1 MTNRMFKKIAM
12 ACAAM
17 AVFGYS
23 QSCKKVTLYSGSEEG
38 SMEESTRTFPEQP
51 EWKAN
56 WGNFGK
62 MVPPYIRLS
71 GQKASK
77 GDWTGALLFPTDV
90 NVAGGTLSMD
100 VRATQGVKFGVWI
113 GTRGEGK
120 TFYKN
125 LAPNETYSLEIPVAQ
140 LGVQAPFT
148 LDKINIGL
156 FGMGAYQY
164 TTLFVDNIAVSCA
177 AGAGGTAAGS
187 TAASS
192 TGTTQAAAVT
202 DFIVGGEAS
211 SPTRPQLWD
220 GEPMPQ
226 TSLRYTPEEQDSLR
240 QRTQAAFALEW
251 EDHDRILRF
260 LQNDTLSPKESR
272 EGWYKALYLV
282 TNHRLRDS
290 VIANPKQLFADA
302 NGIAAMNEMRS
313 FPLLVANLDYSY
325 STCTD
330 TLCNSTVIED
340 YRLLAAGFPTSYTRG
355 SKIRITYD
363 PFFVTTD
370 KHDLPSIEICTGST
384 CKQVEPGKATDIEFT
399 SAGIQ
404 KLVVKLA
411 YGATKVQQTLSL
423 EVR

>member
-1 MTNRMFKKIAM
+1 MTSRMFKKIAM

-77 GDWTGALLFPTDV
+77 GDWTGALLFPASI

-125 LAPNETYSLEIPVAQ
+125 LAPNETYSLEIPAAQ

-148 LDKINIGL
+148 LNKINIGL
-156 FGMGAYQY
+156 FGMEAYQY

-177 AGAGGTAAGS
+177 AGAGGTAAGG
-187 TAASS
+187 TVASG
-192 TGTTQAAAVT
+192 TGT
-202 DFIVGGEAS
+202 
-211 SPTRPQLWD
+211 
-220 GEPMPQ
+220 
-226 TSLRYTPEEQDSLR
+226 
-240 QRTQAAFALEW
+240 TQAAFALEW

>member
-1 MTNRMFKKIAM
+1 MTSRMFKKIAM

-77 GDWTGALLFPTDV
+77 GDWTGALLFPASI
-90 NVAGGTLSMD
+90 NVAGGKLSLN
-100 VRATQGVKFGVWI
+100 VRATSNVKFGVWL
-113 GTRGEGK
+113 GSRSEGV
-120 TFYKN
+120 FYKN
-125 LAPNETYSLEIPVAQ
+125 LSANETYSLDIPVEQ
-140 LGVQAPFT
+140 LGVQPPFS
-148 LDKINIGL
+148 LNKVNIGL
-156 FGMGAYQY
+156 FGVGAYQY

-177 AGAGGTAAGS
+177 AEAGGSSALQGAGT
-187 TAASS
+187 
-192 TGTTQAAAVT
+192 T
-202 DFIVGGEAS
+202 DFIIGGEAS
-211 SPTRPQLWD
+211 SPVRPQLWG

-370 KHDLPSIEICTGST
+370 KRDLPSIEICTGST

-411 YGATKVQQTLSL
+411 YGATKVQQTRSL